1 MTSAKPKPPLIPG
14 ETRAYPVLPLRDIV
28 VFPHM
33 IVPLFVGRE
42 KSIKALEEVMRS
54 DTFILL
60 ATQKNASDDD
70 PATGAIFEI
79 GTLASVL
86 QLLKLPDGTVK
97 VLVEGAAR
105 AKVERYTDRA
115 EYYEADAV
123 VLANSSGEQVE
134 AEALARSVINEFE
147 NYVKLNK
154 KVSPEVVGVV
164 QQIEDY
170 AKLADTVAS
179 HLAVKIP
186 DKQVILE
193 TPSVTERLEKV
204 LGLMESEISVLQV
217 EKRIRTRVKRQME
230 KTQREYYLNEQMKA
244 IQKELGDEEGKD
256 ELAEI
261 EDKIKKTKLSKEAR
275 EKATHELKKLRQMS
289 PMSAEATVVRNYLD
303 WLLSI
308 PWNKKSKVKK
318 DLVLAQEILDADHF
332 GLEKVKERIVEYLA
346 VQQRANKL
354 SGPILCLVGP
364 PGVGKTSLGKSIARA
379 TGRDFVRVSLGGV
392 RDEAEIRGHRR
403 TYIGSM
409 PGKVIQSMRKA
420 KSSNPLFLLDEVDK
434 MGADFRGDPSSA
446 LLEVLDPEQNHTFN
460 DHYLEVDYDLS
471 NVMFITTANTLNI
484 PPPLMDRME
493 IIRIAGYTEDE
504 KVEIA
509 RKHLIPHAV
518 AKHGLDLK
526 EWSIDDEALLLLIRR
541 YTREAG
547 VRNLERELST
557 LIRKAVKEL
566 TLTKKKSIT
575 VEAKTVSDYLGVP
588 KYRYGEVEDE
598 DQVGVV
604 TGLAWTDVGG
614 ELLTI
619 EAAMMPG
626 KGKMTV
632 TGNLRDVMKESISA
646 AASYVRMRAVAFG
659 IEPPRFDKKDIH
671 VHVPEGATP
680 KDGPSAGVAMV
691 TAIVSVMTGI
701 PVRRDVAMTGEITLR
716 GRVLPIGGLK
726 EKLLAAS
733 RGGMKTVLIPEEN
746 AKDLVEISES
756 IKKGLEIIPVSRMD
770 EVLARALTRKPEPIE
785 WDEEKAKPTETSVT
799 TEPAVE
805 TELFGAHGAL
815 IGFPLRDQPNWTAAP
830 RGAAVFVWPPCSC
843 FVLDIVQN
851 KERTWFC
858 CRSELRVICSF
869 QTRQFVLADTPTH
882 EVRRPAKLSR
892 RDV

>member
-1 MTSAKPKPPLIPG
+1 MTSAKHRLPLIPG

-33 IVPLFVGRE
+33 IAPLFVGRK
-42 KSIKALEEVMRS
+42 KSILALEEVMRS

-70 PATGAIFEI
+70 PATEAIYEV

-97 VLVEGAAR
+97 VLVEGAQR
-105 AKVERYTDRA
+105 AKLLKYTDRSEYCEA
-115 EYYEADAV
+115 EAV
-123 VLANSSGEQVE
+123 ALGDTIGERVE
-134 AEALARSVINEFE
+134 AEALARSATTGFE
-147 NYVKLNK
+147 SYVKLNK
-154 KVSPEVVGVV
+154 KVPPEVVSVV

-170 AKLADTVAS
+170 AKLADTIAS
-179 HLAVKIP
+179 HLTLKIP
-186 DKQVILE
+186 DRQAILE
-193 TPSVTERLEKV
+193 TTAVTERLEKV
-204 LGLMESEISVLQV
+204 LGLIESEISVLQV
-217 EKRIRTRVKRQME
+217 EKRIRSRVKRQME
-230 KTQREYYLNEQMKA
+230 KTQREYFLNEQMKA
-244 IQKELGDEEGKD
+244 IQKEIGDEEGHD
-256 ELAEI
+256 EFAEI

-275 EKATHELKKLRQMS
+275 EKATHELKKLRQMA
-289 PMSAEATVVRNYLD
+289 PMSAESTVVRNYLD

-308 PWNKKSKVKK
+308 PWAKRSKIKK
-318 DLVLAQEILDADHF
+318 DLKLAQEVLDNDHY
-332 GLEKVKERIVEYLA
+332 GLDKVKERIVEYLA

-354 SGPILCLVGP
+354 TGPILCLVGP

-434 MGADFRGDPSSA
+434 MGSDFRGDPSSA
-446 LLEVLDPEQNHTFN
+446 LLEVLDPEQNSTFN

-509 RKHLIPHAV
+509 RKHLIPHAI

-526 EWSIDDEALLLLIRR
+526 EWAIDDEALLLLIRR

-566 TLTKKKSIT
+566 TLSKKKS
-575 VEAKTVSDYLGVP
+575 VLVDAKTVSDYIGVP
-588 KYRYGEVEDE
+588 KYRYGEVEAE
-598 DQVGVV
+598 DQIGVV

-619 EAAMMPG
+619 ESAMMPG

-646 AASYVRMRAVAFG
+646 AASYVRMRATAFG
-659 IEPPRFDKKDIH
+659 IEPPSFEKKDIH

-746 AKDLVEISES
+746 AKDLVEINES

-770 EVLARALTRKPEPIE
+770 EVLTKALVRQPVPID
-785 WDEEKAKPTETSVT
+785 WDEEKAKVSAA
-799 TEPAVE
+799 EPAAVE
-805 TELFGAHGAL
+805 DDSSTLTAH
-815 IGFPLRDQPNWTAAP
+815 
-830 RGAAVFVWPPCSC
+830 
-843 FVLDIVQN
+843 
-851 KERTWFC
+851 
-858 CRSELRVICSF
+858 
-869 QTRQFVLADTPTH
+869 
-882 EVRRPAKLSR
+882 
-892 RDV
+892 